1 MCCLKVSSPNL
12 LWRNY
17 WRDESLCR
25 EAELFCRVLFPYIDR
40 LVESLFTANIDFEEA
55 TLESLS
61 EILCLRIELTV
72 RQMVRELNAK
82 IRAGELEELR
92 QVIQENPEAAR
103 RAANYVAKR
112 LKQRVR
118 KIIEEELLVE

>member
-1 MCCLKVSSPNL
+1 M
-12 LWRNY
+12 
-17 WRDESLCR
+17 CR
-25 EAELFCRVLFPYIDR
+25 EAELVCRILSPYIDR
-40 LVESLFTANIDFEEA
+40 LAESLFTANIDFEEA

-61 EILCLRIELTV
+61 ELICLRIELTV

-82 IRAGELEELR
+82 MRAGELEELR
-92 QVIQENPEAAR
+92 QILRENPEVAKK
-103 RAANYVAKR
+103 AANYVAKR

>member
-1 MCCLKVSSPNL
+1 
-12 LWRNY
+12 
-17 WRDESLCR
+17 LCR
-25 EAELFCRVLFPYIDR
+25 EAELVCRILSPYIDR

-61 EILCLRIELTV
+61 ELICLRIELTV

-82 IRAGELEELR
+82 MRAGELEELR
-92 QVIQENPEAAR
+92 QILRENPEVAKK
-103 RAANYVAKR
+103 AANYVAKR

-118 KIIEEELLVE
+118 KIIKEELLVE

>member
-1 MCCLKVSSPNL
+1 
-12 LWRNY
+12 
-17 WRDESLCR
+17 LCR
-25 EAELFCRVLFPYIDR
+25 EAELVCRILSPYIDR
-40 LVESLFTANIDFEEA
+40 LAESLFTANIDFEEA

-61 EILCLRIELTV
+61 ELICLRIELTV

-82 IRAGELEELR
+82 MRAGELEELR
-92 QVIQENPEAAR
+92 QILRENPEVAKK
-103 RAANYVAKR
+103 AANYVAKR

>member
-1 MCCLKVSSPNL
+1 M
-12 LWRNY
+12 
-17 WRDESLCR
+17 CR

>member
-1 MCCLKVSSPNL
+1 
-12 LWRNY
+12 
-17 WRDESLCR
+17 LCR

>member
-1 MCCLKVSSPNL
+1 
-12 LWRNY
+12 
-17 WRDESLCR
+17 LCR
-25 EAELFCRVLFPYIDR
+25 EAELFCRVLFPYVDT
-40 LVESLFTANIDFEEA
+40 LVESFFTANIDFGEA

-61 EILCLRIELTV
+61 EVLCLRIELTV

>member
-1 MCCLKVSSPNL
+1 M
-12 LWRNY
+12 
-17 WRDESLCR
+17 CR
-25 EAELFCRVLFPYIDR
+25 EAELVCRILSPYVDR

-72 RQMVRELNAK
+72 RQMVRELNVK
-82 IRAGELEELR
+82 MRAGELEELR
-92 QVIQENPEAAR
+92 QIIRENPEAAK